1 MILLQRFGEILVHL
15 GLNTFLAIAKH
26 SMSSESYDRSSL
38 GSKAPFI
45 FTDLSRGL
53 ESTLSVCQ
61 NLINRVDMRSCLP

>member
-1 MILLQRFGEILVHL
+1 MILLQWFGEILVHL

-38 GSKAPFI
+38 SSKASFI

-61 NLINRVDMRSCLP
+61 NLMSRVNMRSCLP